1 MIFRIFFI
9 FYFFSSVALAD
20 DSNASEL
27 LNKVLKK
34 NYHFIEK
41 SLDQSELKI
50 GTSSGKIFHDDS
62 GMTVKVLAPF
72 EENYRLEGEFIEIH
86 DLFLDQKQ
94 RVSIKEINSFF
105 LNLLTDGVDSNS
117 KNYKINYVNDA
128 LIEIIPND
136 GSSSINFFFKNDN
149 LALIRYKDSIGIEHG
164 IELTQI

>member
-1 MIFRIFFI
+1 MIFRIFLI
-9 FYFFSSVALAD
+9 FYLLSVEVLAD
-20 DSNASEL
+20 DSIASEL

-34 NYHFIEK
+34 NYQFIEK

-50 GTSSGKIFHDDS
+50 GSSSGKIFQDDK
-62 GMTVKVLAPF
+62 GMTVKILSPF

-94 RVSIKEINSFF
+94 RVTIKEINSFF

-117 KNYKINYVNDA
+117 ENYKINYINDA

-136 GSSSINFFFKNDN
+136 GSSSIKFFFKNDN

>member
-9 FYFFSSVALAD
+9 FYLFSVVALAD
-20 DSNASEL
+20 NSNASEL

-34 NYHFIEK
+34 NYQFIEK

-50 GTSSGKIFHDDS
+50 GTSFGKIFHDEK
-62 GMTVKVLAPF
+62 GMTVKVLSPF

-94 RVSIKEINSFF
+94 RISINEINSFF

-117 KNYKINYVNDA
+117 ENYKINYINDA
-128 LIEIIPND
+128 LIEIVPND
-136 GSSSINFFFKNDN
+136 GSSSIKFFFKNDN